1 MTLLEI
7 EAFLAVVKWGTLS
20 GAAQKLFI
28 TQPALSRRIQ
38 AMEKELGYPLFLR
51 QKGHR
56 EIQLTEQGTE
66 FYHIAWKWQKL
77 WSETNS
83 IAKKNKTRETL
94 AIAAVDSVNHH
105 MLPTIFP
112 QLMDRGFLL
121 RLYNAFSEDTYQ
133 YMENG
138 IYDIA
143 LITAQDYT
151 RKLPKDALLSPVY
164 SESFVVASA
173 SPLPT
178 EGERI
183 ACRDLAEEDEIY
195 TAWNKEFKIWHS
207 NKFDETAD
215 PLVILEH
222 AALTPYFL
230 KGDAWTFCPYTTG
243 EWLEKQ
249 GAHVY
254 RLLPAD
260 MPPNQIVY
268 AVHNPKR
275 KPEAF
280 HTVLTL
286 LKQHLKTYPPNQI
299 TCFL

>member
-38 AMEKELGYPLFLR
+38 AMEKELGYSLFLR

-56 EIQLTEQGTE
+56 EIQLTEQGAE

-77 WSETNS
+77 WSETHL

-105 MLPTIFP
+105 MLPALFP
-112 QLMDRGFLL
+112 QLIERGYLL

-138 IYDIA
+138 IYDLA

-151 RKLPKDALLSPVY
+151 RKLPKETLLTPIY
-164 SESFVVASA
+164 SEGFVVASA

-178 EGERI
+178 EKGRI
-183 ACRDLAEEDEIY
+183 ACKDLAERKEIY
-195 TAWNKEFKIWHS
+195 TSWNKEFKAWHS
-207 NKFDETAD
+207 DHFNEMAD

-230 KGDAWTFCPYTTG
+230 KDDAWTFCPYTTG
-243 EWLEKQ
+243 EWLKRQ

-254 RLLPAD
+254 RLLPED
-260 MPPNQIVY
+260 TPPSQIVY

-275 KPEAF
+275 KPDAF
-280 HTVLTL
+280 HTFLTL
-286 LKQHLKTYPPNQI
+286 LLQQLKTYPPDQRA
-299 TCFL
+299 CFL